1 MLIENEKKLLRMI
14 RFTPTI
20 FVLTITIFILAI
32 SFFENKKK
40 FEDNKEKILLE
51 YTQKNQEIIKQR
63 VYEVYNYIKREQE
76 YTEIELKKTL
86 KEALDTAYNIADNI
100 YKNNPNKSDD
110 ELKKLIVDALR
121 NITFNSGRG
130 YYFIY
135 ENSGKNI
142 LLPHNKELE
151 GKDFWNHQDAKG
163 SYIIKD
169 MTALLSKSNEAFYEW
184 YWYNP
189 TNRDVQRKKI
199 GLVRNFEQFGWFIGT
214 GEYLED
220 FEKEVQEKVLKNIK
234 EVRFGNN
241 GYFFIINYDS
251 IYLSHIRKEFIGQ
264 NAITNN
270 DTVEIKKVIEDLL
283 EIAKKGE
290 GFHTYIQNKK
300 PDNEQTIKKISFVKG
315 LENWSWMIGTGFY
328 EDDIQKAINDKK
340 EELDKEYK
348 DYLFKTIIF
357 AFILILLLTIISIY
371 FSRIL
376 QLKFKKYQYEITK
389 HISEK
394 SRQQN
399 IITNQAKMAAMG
411 EMIGHIAHQWSQPL
425 SSISTSA
432 TGMKLQ
438 KEMDIL
444 EDDFLIQGLKQINK
458 SVQYL
463 STTIDDFR
471 NFYQP
476 NKNKSEFYILDTID
490 KVINLIHSQFISK
503 GIKIIKSGE
512 NIKINSYENELI
524 QVIINLLNNARDEL
538 IKKDSTCEKL
548 IFINIS
554 KNKKYIILEIK
565 DNAGGIPQEIKD
577 KIFDAYFTTK
587 EQEEGTGIGLYMS
600 SQIIENMDGK
610 IEVSNRDYE
619 YEGQNYTG
627 ALFKI
632 FIPKI

>member
-1 MLIENEKKLLRMI
+1 MLIENEKKLLKI
-14 RFTPTI
+14 IKYAPTL
-20 FVLTITIFILAI
+20 FVLAITIFILAI

-40 FEDNKEKILLE
+40 FENNKEKILLE
-51 YTQKNQEIIKQR
+51 YTQKNQEIIQQR

-86 KEALDTAYNIADNI
+86 KEALNTAYNIADNI

-142 LLPHNKELE
+142 LLPYNREFE
-151 GKDFWNHQDAKG
+151 GKNFWNHQDAKG

-189 TNRDVQRKKI
+189 TKPDVQRKKI

-214 GEYLED
+214 GEYVED
-220 FEKEVQEKVLKNIK
+220 FEKEVQEKILKNIK
-234 EVRFGNN
+234 EIRFGNN
-241 GYFFIINYDS
+241 GYFFIINYDF

-264 NAITNN
+264 NAIKSN
-270 DTVEIKKVIEDLL
+270 DTADVKKVISELL

-300 PDNEQTIKKISFVKG
+300 PDNEQSMKKISFVKG

-411 EMIGHIAHQWSQPL
+411 EMIGHIAHQWRQPL

-476 NKNKSEFYILDTID
+476 NKNKSEFYILDTVD

-632 FIPKI
+632 FIPQI

>member
-476 NKNKSEFYILDTID
+476 NKNKSEFYILDTVD
-490 KVINLIHSQFISK
+490 KVVNLINSQFISN
-503 GIKIIKSGE
+503 GINIIKSGE

-565 DNAGGIPQEIKD
+565 DNAGGIPHEIKN

-600 SQIIENMDGK
+600 RQIIENMDGK

>member
-1 MLIENEKKLLRMI
+1 MLIENEKKLLRI
-14 RFTPTI
+14 IKYAPTL
-20 FVLTITIFILAI
+20 FVLAITIFILAI
-32 SFFENKKK
+32 SFFDNKEKFKK
-40 FEDNKEKILLE
+40 DKEKILLE

-189 TNRDVQRKKI
+189 TNRDIQRKKI

-234 EVRFGNN
+234 EIRFGNN

-300 PDNEQTIKKISFVKG
+300 PDNDQTIKKISFVKG

-394 SRQQN
+394 TRQQN

-411 EMIGHIAHQWSQPL
+411 EMIGHIAHQWRQPL

-476 NKNKSEFYILDTID
+476 NKNKSEFYILDTVD

-503 GIKIIKSGE
+503 GINIIKSGE

-632 FIPKI
+632 FIPQI